1 MSAINSHL
9 LQVGVLREQRP
20 GERRVAMVPHD
31 IRRLSVKAVVLIERE
46 AGRDAGFPDNVYV
59 EAGARVTSRGD
70 VIAGSE
76 LLVTI
81 RPPEAPQALRP
92 GSILISLGGRDD
104 DLASAL
110 RARSVTHLGLER
122 LPRTT
127 RAQSMDVLSSQAAIA
142 GYAAVLEGA
151 RVLDILLP
159 MLTTAAGSIKPAKM
173 IALGTGVA
181 GLQAIATARRLGAI
195 THGFDVR
202 EAAREQVESLGA
214 KFVFPN
220 VEVAPAEAAGGYAAE
235 QSADQLARL
244 RRALTEHATP
254 APFDSVPRQPRPAL
268 TCGPSSPR
276 SGILRTSR
284 CAAVRPAPALRR
296 RIARTPAIEIRNY
309 ETTAT
314 AHRSV
319 GTRFTPT
326 ASN

>member
-142 GYAAVLEGA
+142 GYA
-151 RVLDILLP
+151 RCW
-159 MLTTAAGSIKPAKM
+159 K
-173 IALGTGVA
+173 
-181 GLQAIATARRLGAI
+181 
-195 THGFDVR
+195 
-202 EAAREQVESLGA
+202 
-214 KFVFPN
+214 
-220 VEVAPAEAAGGYAAE
+220 APGC
-235 QSADQLARL
+235 SM
-244 RRALTEHATP
+244 
-254 APFDSVPRQPRPAL
+254 F
-268 TCGPSSPR
+268 CC
-276 SGILRTSR
+276 R
-284 CAAVRPAPALRR
+284 C
-296 RIARTPAIEIRNY
+296 
-309 ETTAT
+309 
-314 AHRSV
+314 
-319 GTRFTPT
+319 
-326 ASN
+326 

>member
-20 GERRVAMVPHD
+20 GERRVAMVPHN
-31 IRRLSVKAVVLIERE
+31 IRRPSVKAVVLAERE
-46 AGRDAGFPDNVYV
+46 AGRDAGFPDDAYV

-104 DLASAL
+104 DLTSAL

-142 GYAAVLEGA
+142 GYAAVLEGG
-151 RVLDILLP
+151 RVLDVLLP

-173 IALGTGVA
+173 IALGAGVA

-235 QSADQLARL
+235 QSADQLTGL
-244 RRALTEHATP
+244 RQTMWPLSATALPTT
-254 APFDSVPRQPRPAL
+254 SSTAL
-268 TCGPSSPR
+268 ISSP
-276 SGILRTSR
+276 
-284 CAAVRPAPALRR
+284 AATVSS
-296 RIARTPAIEIRNY
+296 I
-309 ETTAT
+309 
-314 AHRSV
+314 
-319 GTRFTPT
+319 
-326 ASN
+326 